1 MLTGGGCGP
10 TNRWLEPP
18 VWRKYEGVRQG
29 RANDRS
35 RPVTILNRPFYF
47 VVVLWGQRFR
57 DYFLDYCLPS
67 LLSPGNLPSLSTSTP
82 STLVIATQQEDWV
95 AMKATAVFQEMERH
109 VTPVMAE
116 IPPYSPGKSVYEHM
130 GLGHKIALGMA
141 HRAKAYTMALTPD
154 CMLSDGSI
162 SRLQDLARDGV
173 ELVLAPALRFGEEPF
188 LKHLDTMGVLPAGRQ
203 RGGAEPL
210 VATGRQLVSAA
221 VNSLHPETLSYEW
234 ATPYFVPVAPAAWWR
249 VPGEDGLI
257 LHSLSWAVLL
267 LDYAVLIEHD
277 TSTLDSWNLDG
288 DYLHKN
294 LRRLTNIHI
303 VCDSDEMFLASWG
316 PMNQNRC
323 EPSPLFKIPVAGK
336 MMRATQF
343 RDSFYGPLFD
353 AFKRRIFFYPVR
365 WHARPLNAEWE
376 RVEQE
381 AARTLGH
388 WLRPQETIGL
398 RIVLL
403 PLRLLFFISECWTNR
418 AAMLRR
424 LGQLLRGDPGVRE
437 WVAWRLRAMACR
449 LLGIKF
455 NAPRPTPPPR

>member
-1 MLTGGGCGP
+1 M
-10 TNRWLEPP
+10 
-18 VWRKYEGVRQG
+18 
-29 RANDRS
+29 
-35 RPVTILNRPFYF
+35 TILERPFYF

-67 LLSPGNLPSLSTSTP
+67 LLSPGNLPSLSTSAP
-82 STLVIATQQEDWV
+82 STLVIATQPEDWA
-95 AMKATAVFQEMERH
+95 AMKTTAIFKEMERH
-109 VTPVMAE
+109 VIPVMAE
-116 IPPYSPGKSVYEHM
+116 IPAYSPGKSVYEHM
-130 GLGHKIALGMA
+130 GMGHKIALGMA
-141 HRAKAYTMALTPD
+141 HRAKAYTMVLTPD

-188 LKHLDTMGVLPAGRQ
+188 LEHLDAMGVLSSARR
-203 RGGAEPL
+203 RGSAEPL
-210 VATGRQLVSAA
+210 VVTGRQLVSAA
-221 VNSLHPETLSYEW
+221 VNSLHSETLSYEW
-234 ATPYFVPVAPAAWWR
+234 AAPYFVPVAPAAWWR
-249 VPGEDGLI
+249 VPGEDGMV
-257 LHSLSWAVLL
+257 LHSLSWAALL
-267 LDYAVLIEHD
+267 LDYALLVEHD
-277 TSTLDSWNLDG
+277 TSTLESWTLDG

-294 LRRLTNIHI
+294 LRRITNIHI

-316 PMNQNRC
+316 PVNQNRC
-323 EPSPLFKIPVAGK
+323 DPYAPFKIPVVGK

-343 RDSFYGPLFD
+343 RDSFYGPVFD

-365 WHARPLNAEWE
+365 WHARPVNADWE

-381 AARTLGH
+381 AARTLGR

-398 RIVLL
+398 KIALL
-403 PLRLLFFISECWTNR
+403 PLRLMFFVSECWTNR

-424 LGQLLRGDPGVRE
+424 LRQLWRGDPGVRQ